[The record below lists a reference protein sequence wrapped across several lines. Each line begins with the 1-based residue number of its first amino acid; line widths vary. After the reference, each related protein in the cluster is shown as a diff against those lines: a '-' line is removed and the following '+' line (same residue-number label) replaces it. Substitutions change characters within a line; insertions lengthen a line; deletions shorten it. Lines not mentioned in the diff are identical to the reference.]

1 MIPISAIMQHR
12 ERAPWRTNQMV
23 EQDLLIC
30 RALVAIY
37 SDEFLAKRL
46 VFRGGTALHKLFFS
60 PQLRYSEDLDFVQI
74 NPEPIK
80 DTFDHLWEVLSFLG
94 RAKVKQKRH
103 NNDIIFRVQ
112 SEDDPEQTLRLKVE
126 INCMEHFHVLPLQ
139 EMDFCVE
146 NQWFSGACRLTTY
159 QLSELI
165 GTKLRALFQRRKG
178 RDLFDLYVALTRAG
192 DEINVD
198 DVLNCYQRYMDFT
211 TDHLPTYKEYVLNIE
226 EKLQDS
232 EFAGDT
238 AQLIDT
244 SMVFNPEEAYRLVK
258 EMLIDKLPGN
268 RWEV

>member
-1 MIPISAIMQHR
+1 MIPVSAIMQHR
-12 ERAPWRTNQMV
+12 ETAPWRTNQMV

-80 DTFDHLWEVLSFLG
+80 DTFDHLWDVLAFLG
-94 RAKVKQKRH
+94 KAKVKQKRH

-126 INCMEHFHVLPLQ
+126 INCMEHFNVLPLQ
-139 EMDFCVE
+139 EKDFSVE

-192 DEINVD
+192 GEINVD
-198 DVLNCYQRYMDFT
+198 DVMRCYLRYMDFT
-211 TDHLPTYKEYVLNIE
+211 TDHLPTYKEYVMNME

-232 EFAGDT
+232 EFLGDT
-238 AQLIDT
+238 AQLIDS
-244 SMVFNPEEAYRLVK
+244 SMVFKPEEAYRLVK
-258 EMLIDKLPGN
+258 EMLIDKLPGD
-268 RWEV
+268 RWE

>member
-1 MIPISAIMQHR
+1 MIPVTAIMQHR
-12 ERAPWRTNQMV
+12 ETAPWRTNQMV

-80 DTFDHLWEVLSFLG
+80 DTFDHLWDVLSFLG
-94 RAKVKQKRH
+94 KAKVKQKRH

-139 EMDFCVE
+139 EKDFCVE

-192 DEINVD
+192 CEINVD
-198 DVLNCYQRYMDFT
+198 DVLHCYVSLR
-211 TDHLPTYKEYVLNIE
+211 
-226 EKLQDS
+226 
-232 EFAGDT
+232 
-238 AQLIDT
+238 
-244 SMVFNPEEAYRLVK
+244 
-258 EMLIDKLPGN
+258 
-268 RWEV
+268 